1 MPLLHLTREPD
12 APQDDA
18 RFLPFSAAQRCL
30 FAAAGASPAAIEIDL
45 SRRICAAALQ
55 RAAEAAFSR
64 YPYLNAVLSEGED
77 GVFLRAATPAVRP
90 ARAAGPR
97 AADPHAADPRAADP
111 RAAVEVSYE
120 KKRIRIRFLRAL
132 HDARAVKPFAEL
144 LLARYFDPLPAR
156 PSFGIE
162 RIPSEERKDPFETL
176 RPAGALLP
184 FPKEPLRLP
193 SEGTLCRFDVQVDGA
208 EFRYAVRQNGAT
220 PVLFAAL
227 LWSRAVAERAVLY
240 KKAVRIGLM
249 TDVRTQL
256 DCRGSALPCTL
267 SLPLCY
273 DAAVHR
279 KPLPDAAAHLR
290 SDLAILYDARCVRSL
305 AAERARSPQEGNAPC
320 SDTFSLNYFGTLL
333 TRDGAKIESARL
345 CIPDEAPLSVG
356 MAAAGQTITFTCCQR
371 SASSHLLHAFL
382 RQLSALGIAY
392 RYESVHPL

>member
-1 MPLLHLTREPD
+1 M
-12 APQDDA
+12 A
-18 RFLPFSAAQRCL
+18 
-30 FAAAGASPAAIEIDL
+30 
-45 SRRICAAALQ
+45 
-55 RAAEAAFSR
+55 
-64 YPYLNAVLSEGED
+64 
-77 GVFLRAATPAVRP
+77 
-90 ARAAGPR
+90 
-97 AADPHAADPRAADP
+97 
-111 RAAVEVSYE
+111 
-120 KKRIRIRFLRAL
+120 IRIRFLRAL
-132 HDARAVKPFAEL
+132 HDARAVKPCAEL

-162 RIPSEERKDPFETL
+162 RIPPEERKDPFETL
-176 RPAGALLP
+176 RPAGAFLP

-279 KPLPDAAAHLR
+279 KTLPDAAAHLR
-290 SDLAILYDARCVRSL
+290 SDLAILYDARCVQSL

-320 SDTFSLNYFGTLL
+320 SDTFSLNFFGTLL

>member
-1 MPLLHLTREPD
+1 MPLLHPTREPD

-90 ARAAGPR
+90 ARAA
-97 AADPHAADPRAADP
+97 DP

-120 KKRIRIRFLRAL
+120 KKCIRIRFLRAL

-162 RIPSEERKDPFETL
+162 RIPPEERKDPFETL

-193 SEGTLCRFDVQVDGA
+193 SEGTPCRFDVQVDGA

-273 DAAVHR
+273 DAAMHR
-279 KPLPDAAAHLR
+279 KTLPDAAALLR

-320 SDTFSLNYFGTLL
+320 SDTFSLNFFGTLL

>member
-1 MPLLHLTREPD
+1 MPLLHPTREPD

-77 GVFLRAATPAVRP
+77 GVLLRAATPAVRP
-90 ARAAGPR
+90 ARAA
-97 AADPHAADPRAADP
+97 ADP
-111 RAAVEVSYE
+111 RAAVDISYE

-162 RIPSEERKDPFETL
+162 HIPPEERKDPFETL

-193 SEGTLCRFDVQVDGA
+193 SEGTLCRFDVQVDEA

-279 KPLPDAAAHLR
+279 KTLPDAAALLR
-290 SDLAILYDARCVRSL
+290 SDLAILYDARCVQSL

-345 CIPDEAPLSVG
+345 CTPDEAPLSVG

>member
-1 MPLLHLTREPD
+1 MPLLHPTREPD

-77 GVFLRAATPAVRP
+77 GVLLRAATPAVRP
-90 ARAAGPR
+90 ARAV
-97 AADPHAADPRAADP
+97 DP

-162 RIPSEERKDPFETL
+162 RIPPEERKDPFETL

-279 KPLPDAAAHLR
+279 KPLPDAAALLR

-320 SDTFSLNYFGTLL
+320 SDTFSLNFFGTLL

>member
-1 MPLLHLTREPD
+1 MPLLHPTREPD

-45 SRRICAAALQ
+45 PRRICAAALQ

-77 GVFLRAATPAVRP
+77 GVLLRAATPAVRP
-90 ARAAGPR
+90 A
-97 AADPHAADPRAADP
+97 HAVDP

-162 RIPSEERKDPFETL
+162 RIPPEERKDPFETL

-256 DCRGSALPCTL
+256 DCRGSTLPCTL

-273 DAAVHR
+273 DAAAHR
-279 KPLPDAAAHLR
+279 KPLPDAAALLR

-305 AAERARSPQEGNAPC
+305 AAERAHSPQEGNAPC
-320 SDTFSLNYFGTLL
+320 SDTFSLNFFGTLL
-333 TRDGAKIESARL
+333 ARDGAKIESARL
-345 CIPDEAPLSVG
+345 CLPDEAPLSVG

-392 RYESVHPL
+392 RYESIHPL

>member
-1 MPLLHLTREPD
+1 MLLLHPTREPD

-45 SRRICAAALQ
+45 SCRICAAALQ

-77 GVFLRAATPAVRP
+77 GVLLRAATPAVRP
-90 ARAAGPR
+90 A
-97 AADPHAADPRAADP
+97 RAADP

-120 KKRIRIRFLRAL
+120 KKCIRIRFLRAL

-162 RIPSEERKDPFETL
+162 RIPPEERKDPFETL

-273 DAAVHR
+273 DAAMHR
-279 KPLPDAAAHLR
+279 KPLPDAAALLR

-305 AAERARSPQEGNAPC
+305 AAERAPSPQEGNAPC
-320 SDTFSLNYFGTLL
+320 SDTFSLNFFGTLL

-345 CIPDEAPLSVG
+345 CTPDEAPLSVG